1 MSRTLFLSPPSF
13 DGFDGGA
20 GSRYQ
25 ARREVTSF
33 WYPTWL
39 AQPAALVPES
49 KLLDCPPHDI
59 GIQQCLEQAG
69 NYDHVIIHTS
79 TPSLKND
86 CKVAEA
92 IKLNRPETRI
102 GFVGAHAAVL
112 PAETLKASPAIDWVG
127 RKEFDFTCKEVA
139 EGRPLEK
146 IAGLSYRGAD
156 GRIQH
161 NPERELIQDMDSLP
175 WVADVYKRDLQIDR
189 YFIGYLLHPYL
200 SLYTGRGCP
209 AQCTFCLWPQTI
221 GGHKYRVRSAQNV
234 ADEMA
239 YLKKLFPQVREFFF
253 DDDTFTANL
262 PRAREIAAKLAPLG
276 LAWSC
281 NSRANLDYDTIKSFK
296 DSGLRLFL
304 VGYESGNED
313 ILTRIKKGVTLDQ
326 MRRFT
331 RACHKAGV
339 VIHGTFVLGLPIE
352 TRQSIENTI
361 RFAKELDLFSLQVS
375 LAAPYPGTELFEMAR
390 QNGWFVKQDKTDL
403 VESDGFQQSALQ
415 YPDLSKEEIF
425 EAVDR
430 FYRAYYLRP
439 RPVLRIIRRC
449 SRTKTSLSGGAA
461 RGMSFSRACASAR
474 KTSPPPGPNRPPP
487 DPPIRPIIRQTGARH
502 PPRENGIQAALR
514 HRKLALQSHCP
525 TELPTCQPARPLKIS
540 AQGVPGDC
548 RTGVRGVP
556 PNAQL
561 PGRQAASMMKVTK
574 PYGASCLVRG
584 DLVMRAGSPFLPA
597 NEQRTNLLADIG
609 SCRYAFYHR
618 ERTNTAI

>member
-1 MSRTLFLSPPSF
+1 MSALFLAPPSF

-39 AQPAALVPES
+39 AQPAALVPGAT
-49 KLLDCPPHDI
+49 LLDCPPHEI
-59 GIQQCLEQAG
+59 GKDECLRRAKAF
-69 NYDHVIIHTS
+69 DHVIIHTS

-92 IKLNRPETRI
+92 IKEQRRETQI

-139 EGRPLEK
+139 EGRPLET
-146 IAGLSYRGAD
+146 IAGLSFRD
-156 GRIQH
+156 KLGRIRH
-161 NPERELIQDMDSLP
+161 NPERELITDMDVLP
-175 WVADVYKRDLQIDR
+175 WVADVYKRDLQIEK
-189 YFIGYLLHPYL
+189 YYIGYLLHPYI

-239 YLKKLFPQVREFFF
+239 YMKTLFPQVKEFFF

-262 PRAREIAAKLAPLG
+262 PRARQIAKKLAPLG

-304 VGYESGNED
+304 VGYESGNEE
-313 ILTRIKKGVTLDQ
+313 ILRRVKKGVTLEE

-331 RACHKAGV
+331 KACHEAGV

-352 TRQSIENTI
+352 TEETIENTI
-361 RFAKELDLFSLQVS
+361 RFAQELDILSLQVS

-390 QNGWFVKQDKTDL
+390 QNGWFVKKDKTDL
-403 VESDGFQQSALQ
+403 VEDDGFQQSALE
-415 YPDLSKEEIF
+415 YPDLSKEAIF

-439 RPVLRIIRRC
+439 KPILRIIKTMLEDKEVFVRRC
-449 SRTKTSLSGGAA
+449 REGFEFFRSMRQRKEDLEAA
-461 RGMSFSRACASAR
+461 KCAA
-474 KTSPPPGPNRPPP
+474 
-487 DPPIRPIIRQTGARH
+487 
-502 PPRENGIQAALR
+502 
-514 HRKLALQSHCP
+514 
-525 TELPTCQPARPLKIS
+525 
-540 AQGVPGDC
+540 
-548 RTGVRGVP
+548 
-556 PNAQL
+556 
-561 PGRQAASMMKVTK
+561 
-574 PYGASCLVRG
+574 
-584 DLVMRAGSPFLPA
+584 
-597 NEQRTNLLADIG
+597 
-609 SCRYAFYHR
+609 
-618 ERTNTAI
+618 